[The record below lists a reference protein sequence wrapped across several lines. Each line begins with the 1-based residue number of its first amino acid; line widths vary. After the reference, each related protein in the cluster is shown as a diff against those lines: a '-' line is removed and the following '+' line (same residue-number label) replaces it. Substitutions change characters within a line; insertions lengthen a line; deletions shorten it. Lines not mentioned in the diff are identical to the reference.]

1 MNESKTVTLH
11 LHIAWASCL
20 LGLLIVTPILAQTDV
35 TSDDIGQR
43 SLMQSQLSELERD
56 LGRHDPALIE
66 SLVSLAEANA
76 DLNLFS
82 EASVLI
88 DRAIQIQRLNFGL
101 YSDRQIPLYFEKI
114 RFDSRRGDWQGAND
128 SLDHV
133 SWLLTEK
140 QVGTLESLVS
150 NLMQMTELHLRA
162 VAADDSAMQAEH
174 YRSAAEATFMA
185 LEISSRLWGERDPRR
200 AELYYSLLKQFYLQS
215 LAVEMR
221 DETAYA
227 LRAIVPGSSWVR
239 PRRVVQTRYFRAGLR
254 LLAEMEDIVVANSTV
269 PRETAAMV
277 AIYRADWQLLFNRDE
292 SEKSY
297 ADAFTALQDLTDD
310 ASKVNRLFAR
320 PQILPIGEFYNT
332 VDAALAAQVRSTASL
347 AASEVKNAE
356 SGEYYR
362 FQEWFGE
369 LPLIAF
375 PNFAPSLGILSA
387 PEYSDVLLS
396 FNLDSMNTVSRWVSG
411 RYTTRRS
418 VVDEFQVIADSAEM
432 DIDTNYLEER
442 LHALNFRPRLVDG
455 AVEPA
460 AGTLLYRATI
470 D

>member
-1 MNESKTVTLH
+1 MNESKTATAQS
-11 LHIAWASCL
+11 HIAWASCL
-20 LGLLIVTPILAQTDV
+20 LGMLFVTPVFAQTDAA
-35 TSDDIGQR
+35 SDDIGQR
-43 SLMQSQLSELERD
+43 SVMQSQLSELERD
-56 LGRHDPALIE
+56 LGRHHPALIE
-66 SLVSLAEANA
+66 NLVGLAEANA

-82 EASVLI
+82 EASELI

-101 YSDRQIPLYFEKI
+101 YSDSQIPLYFEKV
-114 RFDSRRGDWQGAND
+114 RFDSRRGDWQGVND
-128 SLDHV
+128 SLDHMT
-133 SWLLTEK
+133 WLLTEK

-150 NLMQMTELHLRA
+150 NLMQLTELHLRA
-162 VAADDSAMQAEH
+162 VPADVSSMQADH

-185 LEISSRLWGERDPRR
+185 LEISERLWGEHDPRR
-200 AELYYSLLKQFYLQS
+200 VPLYYSLLKQFYLQS

-221 DETAYA
+221 DDTAYA
-227 LRAIVPGSSWVR
+227 LRAIVPGSTWVR

-254 LLAEMEDIVVANSTV
+254 LLLNLEDIVVANSAA

-277 AIYRADWQLLFNRDE
+277 DVYRADWQLLFNQEE
-292 SEKSY
+292 SEEAY
-297 ADAFTALQDLTDD
+297 ADAFAALRDLTDD
-310 ASKVNRLFAR
+310 ADKVNQLFSR
-320 PQILPIGEFYNT
+320 PQILPVGEFYNT
-332 VDAALAAQVRSTASL
+332 LDAALAAQAQSTRNFSTSGA
-347 AASEVKNAE
+347 ENTE
-356 SGEYYR
+356 SGEHFR

-375 PNFAPSLGILSA
+375 PNFAPSLGNLSD
-387 PEYSDVLLS
+387 PEYTDVLLS

-432 DIDTNYLEER
+432 DIDADYLEER
-442 LHALNFRPRLVDG
+442 LHTLNFRPRLVDG

-460 AGTLLYRATI
+460 EGTLLYRATI